1 MDKAAMP
8 LVVEINY
15 ADGSTEHREFPVEI
29 WEYSSVY
36 TFTGDKKAAV
46 AKVVIDPEKIYP
58 DVDRSNNGYEVK
70 K

>member
-1 MDKAAMP
+1 MEKAAMP
-8 LVVEINY
+8 LVVEITY
-15 ADGSTEHREFPVEI
+15 ADGSKEHREFPVEI
-29 WEYSSVY
+29 WEYSNGY

-58 DVDRSNNGYEVK
+58 DVDRTNNSYELK